1 MPIIQHCFR
10 PAWWLNNPHLQ
21 TLYPALLR
29 KPPPLRRKRER
40 LSTPDGDFIDLDW
53 YGENHE
59 VIAILLHGLS
69 GSSDSGYIIGLQK
82 ALMQSGFASVAMNF
96 RGCSGEPNRLARC
109 YHSGETEDIDF
120 VYRTLIQRYPKAI
133 FAAVGFSLG
142 GNVLLKWLGEQGG
155 KAGLSAAVAV
165 SVPLLLNE
173 CATKLDNGFSRVYRK
188 HLLDELKL
196 YMRVKQ
202 RFLQA
207 NGLETEADKLVRL
220 GNLADIQS
228 FWQYDDRVVA
238 KLHGF
243 KDVHDY
249 YRRSSSRQFL
259 SKIRV
264 PTLVIQAVDDPFM
277 TPAVL
282 PAADELA
289 PRVQLE
295 VCSGGGHVGFVASR
309 NRYRADYWLEQRIP
323 LFFRKYL
330 PDSGHCAELE
340 QGGLTSL

>member
-1 MPIIQHCFR
+1 MPITRHYFQ
-10 PAWWLNNPHLQ
+10 PAWWLNNRHLQ

-29 KPPPLRRKRER
+29 KVPSLQRTRER

-53 YGENHE
+53 HGENHG
-59 VIAILLHGLS
+59 VIVILLHGLS
-69 GSSDSGYIIGLQK
+69 GSSRSGYIIGLQRT
-82 ALMQSGFASVAMNF
+82 LHQNGFASVAMNF

-120 VYRTLIQRYPKAI
+120 VYRTLGQRYPKAV

-142 GNVLLKWLGEQGG
+142 GNVLLKWLGEQGD
-155 KAGLSAAVAV
+155 KAGLAAAVAV

-173 CATKLDNGFSRVYRK
+173 CATKLDHGFSRVYRK
-188 HLLDELKL
+188 HLLDELKR
-196 YMRVKQ
+196 YMHTKQ

-207 NGLETEADKLVRL
+207 NGLETEADKLASL
-220 GNLADIQS
+220 GSLADIHS

-259 SKIRV
+259 LAIRV
-264 PTLVIQAVDDPFM
+264 PTLVVQSEDDPFM

-282 PAADELA
+282 PSADELA

-295 VCSGGGHVGFVASR
+295 VCSGGGHVGFVAGR
-309 NRYRADYWLEQRIP
+309 NRCSADYWLEQRVP
-323 LFFRKYL
+323 LFLREHL
-330 PDSGHCAELE
+330 PD
-340 QGGLTSL
+340 